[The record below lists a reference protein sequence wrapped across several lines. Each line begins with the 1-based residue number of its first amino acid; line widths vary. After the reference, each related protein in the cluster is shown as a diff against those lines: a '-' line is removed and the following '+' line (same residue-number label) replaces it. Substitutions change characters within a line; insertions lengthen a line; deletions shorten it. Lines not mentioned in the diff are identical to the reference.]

1 MCIRDRNKGAT
12 DGRIKAIYYSASDPF
27 TPVSVVL
34 NSHDQDN
41 SEDGDVFTINGS
53 ELQYLFSVYGDYG
66 VGDDVAIVWEKS
78 GTEENPTYTV
88 VDVVRCV

>member
-1 MCIRDRNKGAT
+1 MEKTKGAT

-34 NSHDQDN
+34 NSHDQEN
-41 SEDGDVFTINGS
+41 AEDGDVFTINGS

-66 VGDDVAIVWEKS
+66 VGDDVAIVWENERHRRKP
-78 GTEENPTYTV
+78 PTYTV
-88 VDVVRCV
+88 VDVVGDE